1 MITVKKLLLP
11 SAISCAMAGV
21 SLPALAQDDA
31 PTEQAGTLEEIVV
44 TGIRRGLMDSIALKR
59 ESSSIVEAIS
69 AEDIGKLPGTSIADS
84 LSRLPGIT
92 TQRINGR
99 PSVVSIR
106 GFGPDFS
113 ATTLNGREQVSTND
127 NRGVEFDQYPQELL
141 TSVQVFKTPDATMH
155 AQGLAGTVN
164 MDTISPLKHGE
175 RTLSVNARYEFND
188 TDLDMAGATDD
199 GHRLTG
205 TYIDQFMDD
214 TVGVALGV
222 TDMSNPI
229 QEERFNAWGFSE
241 DDNGNL
247 IPNGFKPF
255 VNGSDRDRLS
265 FLGVLEW
272 APNDRFTTTLDTF
285 YSDFEEENTL
295 RGIEFPGASGNSSP
309 NLTTGSPNEI
319 ASIEGFTAE
328 NGVVRTGRMNGVR
341 GVMRNDIDLIDAEII
356 SIGSNTTF
364 HFTDTLSLEADISYS
379 EADRTA
385 FSLEVLAG
393 TGRGAGFGQADDI
406 DFTIG
411 SNGAVFDPSLDYS
424 DLNLIKLGGPL
435 DWGSG
440 DIGRSQDG
448 FVNDARIEDEIA
460 AIDLKLKKELSNNW
474 ISNFVVGVNLK
485 NRTKERDDN
494 ARFLVLN
501 EAVESNARFID
512 IPEEFLLN
520 ATQLDFLGLG
530 PMVSIDSEALFKSG
544 AFTEV
549 DAPSVQSFRTDNI
562 WEVEEDVVTSFAMAN
577 LDANIGSN
585 IILTGNFGLQVVYT
599 DQTSEGSGVE
609 VVDDGSGTVN
619 TVPLSG
625 GSSYTEYLPSINL
638 VFDIGQNHQVRAAAA
653 QTLSRARMD
662 DMRASR
668 SISFNDQNAGS
679 TGLLNSPWSGS
690 GGNPDLRPIEV
701 NQFDLSYSYFFG
713 ESNYLSAAIFYK
725 DIRNFVFDV
734 DVLAD
739 FSAFTPPVDPETVEL
754 DQGFIT
760 APDNIEP
767 GWARGAEVSGHLTGD
782 LISPYLQHFGLV
794 FSAAYTSS
802 RLDPPNGLPIEI
814 LGQSRDVY
822 SAEFFYAREGFEAR
836 INYRYRDSFL
846 GEVSGLSLL
855 REERNIRSEEI
866 VDAQINYDFTGSR
879 IRYLDGL
886 TLTAQVT
893 NLTNEPTKTIQDGD
907 NQLVRDFKK
916 FGRNY
921 LVGFSYKF

>member
-11 SAISCAMAGV
+11 SAISCAIAGI
-21 SLPALAQDDA
+21 SLPVLAQDDT
-31 PTEQAGTLEEIVV
+31 PDEQTGMLEEIVV
-44 TGIRRGLMDSIALKR
+44 TGIRRGLMDSIAMKR
-59 ESSSIVEAIS
+59 DNSSIVESIS

-84 LSRLPGIT
+84 LSRLPGVT

-106 GFGPDFS
+106 GMGPDFS

-175 RTLSVNARYEFND
+175 RTLSINARYEFND
-188 TDLDMAGATDD
+188 TDLNMAGATDD
-199 GHRLTG
+199 GHRLTA
-205 TYIDQFMDD
+205 TYIDQFFNDS
-214 TVGVALGV
+214 VGIAFGV

-241 DDNGNL
+241 DDNGDL

-265 FLGVLEW
+265 YLGVIEW
-272 APNDRFTTTLDTF
+272 APNDRFTTTLDGF
-285 YSDFEEENTL
+285 FSEFEEENTL

-319 ASIEGFTAE
+319 ASIEGFTSE
-328 NGVVRTGRMNGVR
+328 NGVVRSGRLNGVR
-341 GVMRNDIDLIDAEII
+341 GVMRNDIDLIDAQLL
-356 SIGSNTTF
+356 SVGSNSTF
-364 HFTDTLSLEADISYS
+364 QFTDTWSLEADFSYS

-393 TGRGAGFGQADDI
+393 TGRGAGFGAADDI
-406 DFTIG
+406 DFRMTG
-411 SNGAVFDPSLDYS
+411 KGAVFTPSLDYS

-435 DWGSG
+435 DWGAA

-448 FVNDARIEDEIA
+448 FVNDARIKDEIA
-460 AIDLKLKKELSNNW
+460 AIDLKLKKELGNNW
-474 ISNFVVGVNLK
+474 ISDFVLGVNLK
-485 NRTKERDDN
+485 NRKKDRDDN
-494 ARFLVLN
+494 ARFLVLD
-501 EAVESNARFID
+501 EAVETNARFID
-512 IPEEFLLN
+512 IPEEFVLN
-520 ATQLDFLGLG
+520 ATRLDFLGLG
-530 PMVSIDSEALFKSG
+530 SMISLDSLGLFNSG
-544 AFTEV
+544 IFTEI

-577 LDANIGSN
+577 LDANIGRH
-585 IILTGNFGLQVVYT
+585 ITLGGNFGLQVVYT
-599 DQTSEGSGVE
+599 DQTSKGSGVE

-625 GSSYTEYLPSINL
+625 GDSYTEYLPSINL
-638 VFDIGQNHQVRAAAA
+638 VFDIGANHQVRAAAA

-668 SISFNDQNAGS
+668 SISFNDQNAPN
-679 TGLLNSPWSGS
+679 TNILNSPWSGS
-690 GGNPDLRPIEV
+690 GGNPDLRPIET
-701 NQFDLSYSYFFG
+701 NQFDLSYSYFLG
-713 ESNYLSAAIFYK
+713 ENNYLSVAAFYK
-725 DIRNFVFDV
+725 DIRNFVFNA

-739 FSAFTPPVDPETVEL
+739 FSAFTPPVDPETVKL
-754 DQGFIT
+754 DVGFIT
-760 APDNIEP
+760 APENIEP
-767 GWARGAEVSGHLTGD
+767 GYVRGAEVSGLLTGD
-782 LISPYLQHFGLV
+782 LISTFLKDFGLL
-794 FSAAYTSS
+794 FSAAYTES
-802 RLDPPNGLPIEI
+802 RIDPPGSLPIEI

-822 SAEFFYAREGFEAR
+822 SAEFFYARDGFEAR

-855 REERNIRSEEI
+855 REERNIRSETI
-866 VDAQINYDFTGSR
+866 VDAQVNYDFSGSS
-879 IRYLDGL
+879 ISFLDGL
-886 TLTAQVT
+886 TLTVQVT
-893 NLTNEPTKTIQDGD
+893 NLTNEPAQTIQDND
-907 NQLVRDFKK
+907 NQLVRDHKA

-921 LVGFSYKF
+921 LAGFSYKF